1 MELSN
6 YEQEEQLADVEKDR
20 DFRIPVDTEV
30 AVVFVVNTE
39 LQLLSLRVEASHNI
53 PIRGVLI
60 FAEGLFEGESY
71 IWYWTFYLFNFN
83 LFISIAGFLQM
94 NINLEV

>member
-6 YEQEEQLADVEKDR
+6 YEQEEQMTEAEKDR
-20 DFRIPVDTEV
+20 DFRIPADTDV
-30 AVVFVVNTE
+30 AVLFTVNADQ
-39 LQLLSLRVEASHNI
+39 QLLSLRVEASHNI

-71 IWYWTFYLFNFN
+71 IW
-83 LFISIAGFLQM
+83 
-94 NINLEV
+94 